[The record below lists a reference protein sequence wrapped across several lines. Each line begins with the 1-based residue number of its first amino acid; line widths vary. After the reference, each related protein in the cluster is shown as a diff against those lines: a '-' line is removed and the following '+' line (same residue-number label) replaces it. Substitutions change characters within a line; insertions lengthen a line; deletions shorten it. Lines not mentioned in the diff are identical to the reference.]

1 MDCIISVLNYNFV
14 ESPHKE
20 FYLIKERK
28 KEKKTK
34 KNRNQIKNNF
44 KNCPLTILNLFSI
57 ISSLLIQFQCSNQ
70 EII

>member
-34 KNRNQIKNNF
+34 KKQKPNK
-44 KNCPLTILNLFSI
+44 K
-57 ISSLLIQFQCSNQ
+57 
-70 EII
+70 